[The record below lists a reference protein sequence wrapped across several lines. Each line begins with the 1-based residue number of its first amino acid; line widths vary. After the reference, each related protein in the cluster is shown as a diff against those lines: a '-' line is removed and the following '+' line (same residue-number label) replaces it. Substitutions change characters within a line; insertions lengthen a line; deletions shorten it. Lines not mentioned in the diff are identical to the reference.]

1 MCIQNNLVL
10 YSYNKIKEMIFTYK
24 IAPGEVLSDYNLS
37 GKLNISRTPIRQAL
51 LMLLSDGIVEK
62 NNSSFNVV
70 KLDRYFLDSLYEAR
84 LCLEPY
90 IIKHNENIDLEKA
103 EELIKSIAIASANDS
118 AVAMAEAISGTTAN
132 FVSRMNSRAKELGC
146 KNTNFKNV
154 HGLDEEGH
162 YSTAY
167 DMSLI
172 ARELLKHEQIL
183 KYTSTYEAYLNKP
196 NGTSTWMVNTNK
208 LIKYYTGLDG
218 LKTGFTKTAGYC
230 LTSTAKRNDMRL
242 ISVVMKEPS
251 SQVRNSETISLL
263 NYGFSNYK
271 IKTILKKDQK
281 LGTIEVQNGKKELAD
296 ITILED
302 ATNLESINDNKEYSF
317 NIVTD
322 KVKAPLKK
330 GDKVGTL
337 ELTEQGTV
345 IKRLNI
351 TVKEN
356 IPKANIWD
364 LYKRNFK
371 SIIIGSI
378 H

>member
-1 MCIQNNLVL
+1 MKKIILFILLLFPIFVKAEDLTPNAESGILVEYSTGKIL
-10 YSYNKIKEMIFTYK
+10 YSKKIDEKLAPASMTK
-24 IAPGEVLSDYNLS
+24 IMTLLLIMEAVEEGKINLDN
-37 GKLNISRTPIRQAL
+37 NIPISTNA
-51 LMLLSDGIVEK
+51 
-62 NNSSFNVV
+62 SSMGGSQV
-70 KLDRYFLDSLYEAR
+70 FLDPNTEM
-84 LCLEPY
+84 
-90 IIKHNENIDLEKA
+90 KA

-271 IKTILKKDQK
+271 IKTILKKDQN

-337 ELTEQGTV
+337 ELTEQGTI

>member
-1 MCIQNNLVL
+1 MKKIMLFILLLFPIFVKAEDLTPNAESGILIEYSTGKIL
-10 YSYNKIKEMIFTYK
+10 YSKKIDEKLAPASMTK
-24 IAPGEVLSDYNLS
+24 IMTLLLIMEAVEEGKINLDD
-37 GKLNISRTPIRQAL
+37 NISISTNA
-51 LMLLSDGIVEK
+51 
-62 NNSSFNVV
+62 SSMGGSQV
-70 KLDRYFLDSLYEAR
+70 FLDPNTEM
-84 LCLEPY
+84 
-90 IIKHNENIDLEKA
+90 KA

-146 KNTNFKNV
+146 KNTNFTNV

-162 YSTAY
+162 YSTTY

-302 ATNLESINDNKEYSF
+302 ATNLELINDNKEYSF

>member
-1 MCIQNNLVL
+1 MKKIMLFILLLFPIFVKAEDLTPNAESGILIEYSTGKIL
-10 YSYNKIKEMIFTYK
+10 YSKKIDEKLAPASMTK
-24 IAPGEVLSDYNLS
+24 IMTLLLIMEAVEEGKINLDD
-37 GKLNISRTPIRQAL
+37 NISISTNA
-51 LMLLSDGIVEK
+51 
-62 NNSSFNVV
+62 SSMGGSQV
-70 KLDRYFLDSLYEAR
+70 FLDPNTEM
-84 LCLEPY
+84 
-90 IIKHNENIDLEKA
+90 KA

-162 YSTAY
+162 YSTTY

-337 ELTEQGTV
+337 ELTEQGAI

>member
-1 MCIQNNLVL
+1 MKKIMLFIILLFPIFVKAEDLTPNAESGILIEYSTGKIL
-10 YSYNKIKEMIFTYK
+10 YSKKIDEKLAPASMTK
-24 IAPGEVLSDYNLS
+24 IMTLLLIMEAVEEGKINLDD
-37 GKLNISRTPIRQAL
+37 NISISTNA
-51 LMLLSDGIVEK
+51 
-62 NNSSFNVV
+62 SSMGGSQV
-70 KLDRYFLDSLYEAR
+70 FLDPNTEM
-84 LCLEPY
+84 
-90 IIKHNENIDLEKA
+90 KA

-337 ELTEQGTV
+337 ELTEQGAI

>member
-1 MCIQNNLVL
+1 MKKIMLFILLLFPIFVKAEDLTPNAESGILIEYSTGKIL
-10 YSYNKIKEMIFTYK
+10 YSKKIDEKLAPASMTK
-24 IAPGEVLSDYNLS
+24 IMTLLLIMEAVEEGKINLDD
-37 GKLNISRTPIRQAL
+37 NISISTNA
-51 LMLLSDGIVEK
+51 
-62 NNSSFNVV
+62 SSMGGSQV
-70 KLDRYFLDSLYEAR
+70 FLDPNTEM
-84 LCLEPY
+84 
-90 IIKHNENIDLEKA
+90 KA

-172 ARELLKHEQIL
+172 AREILKHEQIL

-263 NYGFSNYK
+263 NYGLSNYK
-271 IKTILKKDQK
+271 IKTILKKYQK

>member
-1 MCIQNNLVL
+1 MKKIILFILLLFPIFVKAEDLTPNAESGILIEYSTGKIL
-10 YSYNKIKEMIFTYK
+10 YSKKIDEKLAPASMTK
-24 IAPGEVLSDYNLS
+24 IMTLLLIMEAVEEGKINLDN
-37 GKLNISRTPIRQAL
+37 NIPISTNA
-51 LMLLSDGIVEK
+51 
-62 NNSSFNVV
+62 SSMGGSQV
-70 KLDRYFLDSLYEAR
+70 FLDPNTEM
-84 LCLEPY
+84 
-90 IIKHNENIDLEKA
+90 KA

-118 AVAMAEAISGTTAN
+118 AVAMAEAISGTTAK

-271 IKTILKKDQK
+271 IKTILKKDQN

-337 ELTEQGTV
+337 ELTEQGTI

>member
-1 MCIQNNLVL
+1 MKKIMLFILLLFPIFVKAEDLTPNAESGILIEYSTGKIL
-10 YSYNKIKEMIFTYK
+10 YSKKIDEKLAPASMTK
-24 IAPGEVLSDYNLS
+24 IMTLLLIMEAVEEGKINLDD
-37 GKLNISRTPIRQAL
+37 NISISTNA
-51 LMLLSDGIVEK
+51 
-62 NNSSFNVV
+62 SSMGGSQV
-70 KLDRYFLDSLYEAR
+70 FLDPNTEM
-84 LCLEPY
+84 
-90 IIKHNENIDLEKA
+90 KA

-162 YSTAY
+162 YSTTY

-302 ATNLESINDNKEYSF
+302 ATNLELINDNKEYSF

-337 ELTEQGTV
+337 ELTEQGAI

>member
-1 MCIQNNLVL
+1 MKKIMLLILLLFPIFVKAEDLTPNAESGILIEYSTGKIL
-10 YSYNKIKEMIFTYK
+10 YSKKIDEKLAPASMTK
-24 IAPGEVLSDYNLS
+24 IMTLLLIMEAVEEGKINLDD
-37 GKLNISRTPIRQAL
+37 NISISTNA
-51 LMLLSDGIVEK
+51 
-62 NNSSFNVV
+62 SSMGGSQV
-70 KLDRYFLDSLYEAR
+70 FLDPNTEM
-84 LCLEPY
+84 
-90 IIKHNENIDLEKA
+90 KA

-271 IKTILKKDQK
+271 IKTILKKYQK

>member
-1 MCIQNNLVL
+1 MKKIILFILLLFPIFVKAEDLTPNAESGILIEYSTGKIL
-10 YSYNKIKEMIFTYK
+10 YSKKIDEKLAPASMTK
-24 IAPGEVLSDYNLS
+24 IMTLLLIMEAVEEGKINLDD
-37 GKLNISRTPIRQAL
+37 NISISTNA
-51 LMLLSDGIVEK
+51 
-62 NNSSFNVV
+62 SSMGGSQV
-70 KLDRYFLDSLYEAR
+70 FLDPNTEM
-84 LCLEPY
+84 
-90 IIKHNENIDLEKA
+90 KA

-162 YSTAY
+162 FSTAY

>member
-1 MCIQNNLVL
+1 MKKIMLFILLLFPIFVKAEDLTPNAESGILIEYSTGKIL
-10 YSYNKIKEMIFTYK
+10 YSKKIDEKLAPASMTK
-24 IAPGEVLSDYNLS
+24 IMTLLLIMEAVEEGKINLDD
-37 GKLNISRTPIRQAL
+37 NISISTNA
-51 LMLLSDGIVEK
+51 
-62 NNSSFNVV
+62 SSMGGSQV
-70 KLDRYFLDSLYEAR
+70 FLDPNTEM
-84 LCLEPY
+84 
-90 IIKHNENIDLEKA
+90 KA

-302 ATNLESINDNKEYSF
+302 ATNRESINDNKEYSF

-337 ELTEQGTV
+337 ELTEQGTI

>member
-1 MCIQNNLVL
+1 MKKIMLFILLLFPIFVKAEDLTPNAESGILIEYSTGKIL
-10 YSYNKIKEMIFTYK
+10 YSKKIDEKLAPASMTK
-24 IAPGEVLSDYNLS
+24 IMTLLLIMEAVEEGKINLDD
-37 GKLNISRTPIRQAL
+37 NISISTNA
-51 LMLLSDGIVEK
+51 
-62 NNSSFNVV
+62 SSMGGSQV
-70 KLDRYFLDSLYEAR
+70 FLDPNTEM
-84 LCLEPY
+84 
-90 IIKHNENIDLEKA
+90 KA

-242 ISVVMKEPS
+242 ISIVMKEPS

-302 ATNLESINDNKEYSF
+302 ATNLELINDNKEYSF

>member
-1 MCIQNNLVL
+1 MKKIMLFILLLFPIFVKAEDLTPNAESGILIEYSTGKIL
-10 YSYNKIKEMIFTYK
+10 YSKKIDEKLAPASMTK
-24 IAPGEVLSDYNLS
+24 IMTLLLIMEAVEEGKINLDD
-37 GKLNISRTPIRQAL
+37 NISISTNA
-51 LMLLSDGIVEK
+51 
-62 NNSSFNVV
+62 SSMGGSQV
-70 KLDRYFLDSLYEAR
+70 FLDPNTEM
-84 LCLEPY
+84 
-90 IIKHNENIDLEKA
+90 KA

-302 ATNLESINDNKEYSF
+302 ATNLELINDNKEYSF

>member
-1 MCIQNNLVL
+1 MKKIMLFILLLFPIFVKAEDLTPNAESGILIEYSTGKIL
-10 YSYNKIKEMIFTYK
+10 YSKKIDEKLAPASMTK
-24 IAPGEVLSDYNLS
+24 IMTLLLIMEAVEEGKINLDD
-37 GKLNISRTPIRQAL
+37 NISISTNA
-51 LMLLSDGIVEK
+51 
-62 NNSSFNVV
+62 SSMGGSQV
-70 KLDRYFLDSLYEAR
+70 FLDPNTEM
-84 LCLEPY
+84 
-90 IIKHNENIDLEKA
+90 KA

-281 LGTIEVQNGKKELAD
+281 LGTIEVQNSKKELAD

-302 ATNLESINDNKEYSF
+302 ATNLELINDNKEYSF

>member
-1 MCIQNNLVL
+1 MKKIMLFIILLFPIFVKAEDLTPNAESGILIEYSTGKIL
-10 YSYNKIKEMIFTYK
+10 YSKKIDEKLAPASMTK
-24 IAPGEVLSDYNLS
+24 IMTLLLIMEAVEEGKINLDD
-37 GKLNISRTPIRQAL
+37 NISISTNA
-51 LMLLSDGIVEK
+51 
-62 NNSSFNVV
+62 SSMGGSQVF
-70 KLDRYFLDSLYEAR
+70 
-84 LCLEPY
+84 LEP
-90 IIKHNENIDLEKA
+90 NTEMKA

-302 ATNLESINDNKEYSF
+302 ATNLELINDNKEYSF

>member
-1 MCIQNNLVL
+1 MKKIILFILLLFPIFVKAEDLTPNAESGILIEYSTGKIL
-10 YSYNKIKEMIFTYK
+10 YSKKIDEKLAPASMTK
-24 IAPGEVLSDYNLS
+24 IMTLLLIMEAVEEGKINLDD
-37 GKLNISRTPIRQAL
+37 NISISTNA
-51 LMLLSDGIVEK
+51 
-62 NNSSFNVV
+62 SSMGGSQV
-70 KLDRYFLDSLYEAR
+70 FLDPNTEM
-84 LCLEPY
+84 
-90 IIKHNENIDLEKA
+90 KA

-302 ATNLESINDNKEYSF
+302 ATNLELINDNKEYSF

>member
-1 MCIQNNLVL
+1 MKKIILFILLLFPIFVKAEDLTPNAESGILIEYSTGKIL
-10 YSYNKIKEMIFTYK
+10 YSKEIDEKLAPASMTKIMTLLLIMEAVEEGK
-24 IAPGEVLSDYNLS
+24 INLDD
-37 GKLNISRTPIRQAL
+37 NISISTNA
-51 LMLLSDGIVEK
+51 
-62 NNSSFNVV
+62 SSMGGSQV
-70 KLDRYFLDSLYEAR
+70 FLDPNTEM
-84 LCLEPY
+84 
-90 IIKHNENIDLEKA
+90 KA

-162 YSTAY
+162 YSTTY

>member
-1 MCIQNNLVL
+1 MKKIMLFILLLFPIFVKAEDLTPNAESGILIEYSTGKIL
-10 YSYNKIKEMIFTYK
+10 YSKKIDEKLAPASMTK
-24 IAPGEVLSDYNLS
+24 IMTLLLIMEAVEEGKINLDD
-37 GKLNISRTPIRQAL
+37 NISISTNA
-51 LMLLSDGIVEK
+51 
-62 NNSSFNVV
+62 SSMGGSQV
-70 KLDRYFLDSLYEAR
+70 FLDPNTEM
-84 LCLEPY
+84 
-90 IIKHNENIDLEKA
+90 KA

-263 NYGFSNYK
+263 NHGFSNYK

-302 ATNLESINDNKEYSF
+302 ATNLELINDNKEYSF

>member
-1 MCIQNNLVL
+1 MKKIMLFILLLFPIFVKAEDLTPNAESGILIEYSTGKIL
-10 YSYNKIKEMIFTYK
+10 YSKKIDEKLAPASMTK
-24 IAPGEVLSDYNLS
+24 IMTLLLIMEAVEEGKINLDD
-37 GKLNISRTPIRQAL
+37 NISISTNA
-51 LMLLSDGIVEK
+51 
-62 NNSSFNVV
+62 SSMGGSQV
-70 KLDRYFLDSLYEAR
+70 FLDPNTEM
-84 LCLEPY
+84 
-90 IIKHNENIDLEKA
+90 KA

-242 ISVVMKEPS
+242 ISVVMKESS

-317 NIVTD
+317 NIITD

>member
-1 MCIQNNLVL
+1 MKKIMLFILLLFPIFVKAEDLTPNAESGILIEYSTGKIL
-10 YSYNKIKEMIFTYK
+10 YSKKIDEKLAPASMTK
-24 IAPGEVLSDYNLS
+24 IMTLLLIMEAVEEGKINLDD
-37 GKLNISRTPIRQAL
+37 NISISTNA
-51 LMLLSDGIVEK
+51 
-62 NNSSFNVV
+62 SSMGGSQV
-70 KLDRYFLDSLYEAR
+70 FLDPNTEM
-84 LCLEPY
+84 
-90 IIKHNENIDLEKA
+90 KA

>member
-1 MCIQNNLVL
+1 MKKIMLFIILLFPIFVKAEDLTPNAESGILIEYSTGKIL
-10 YSYNKIKEMIFTYK
+10 YSKKIDEKLAPASMTK
-24 IAPGEVLSDYNLS
+24 IMTLLLIMEAVEEGKINLDD
-37 GKLNISRTPIRQAL
+37 NISISTNA
-51 LMLLSDGIVEK
+51 
-62 NNSSFNVV
+62 SSMGGSQV
-70 KLDRYFLDSLYEAR
+70 FLDPNTEM
-84 LCLEPY
+84 
-90 IIKHNENIDLEKA
+90 KA

-230 LTSTAKRNDMRL
+230 LTSTAKRNNMRL

-302 ATNLESINDNKEYSF
+302 ATNLELINDNKEYSF

>member
-1 MCIQNNLVL
+1 MKKIILFILLLFPVFVKAEDLTPNAESGILIEYSTGKIL
-10 YSYNKIKEMIFTYK
+10 YSKNIDEKLAPASMTKIMTLLLIMEAIEEGK
-24 IAPGEVLSDYNLS
+24 INLDD
-37 GKLNISRTPIRQAL
+37 NISISTNA
-51 LMLLSDGIVEK
+51 
-62 NNSSFNVV
+62 SSMGGSQV
-70 KLDRYFLDSLYEAR
+70 FLDPNTEM
-84 LCLEPY
+84 
-90 IIKHNENIDLEKA
+90 KA

-172 ARELLKHEQIL
+172 TRELLKHEQIL

>member
-1 MCIQNNLVL
+1 MKKIMLFILLLFPIFVKAEDLTPNAESGILIEYSTGKIL
-10 YSYNKIKEMIFTYK
+10 YSKKIDEKLAPASMTK
-24 IAPGEVLSDYNLS
+24 IMTLLLIMEAVEEGKINLDD
-37 GKLNISRTPIRQAL
+37 NISISTNA
-51 LMLLSDGIVEK
+51 
-62 NNSSFNVV
+62 SSMGGSQV
-70 KLDRYFLDSLYEAR
+70 FLDPNTEM
-84 LCLEPY
+84 
-90 IIKHNENIDLEKA
+90 KA

-271 IKTILKKDQK
+271 IKTILKKYQK

>member
-1 MCIQNNLVL
+1 MKKIILFILLLFPIFVKAEDLTPNAESGILIEYSTEKIL
-10 YSYNKIKEMIFTYK
+10 YSKKIDEKLAPASMTK
-24 IAPGEVLSDYNLS
+24 IMTLLLIMEAVEEGKINLDD
-37 GKLNISRTPIRQAL
+37 NISISTNA
-51 LMLLSDGIVEK
+51 
-62 NNSSFNVV
+62 SSMGGSQVF
-70 KLDRYFLDSLYEAR
+70 
-84 LCLEPY
+84 LEP
-90 IIKHNENIDLEKA
+90 NTEMKA

>member
-1 MCIQNNLVL
+1 MKKIILFILLLFPIFVKAEDLTPNAESGILIEYSTGKIL
-10 YSYNKIKEMIFTYK
+10 YSKKIDEKLAPASMTK
-24 IAPGEVLSDYNLS
+24 IMTLLLIMEAVEEGKINLDN
-37 GKLNISRTPIRQAL
+37 NIPISTNA
-51 LMLLSDGIVEK
+51 
-62 NNSSFNVV
+62 SSMGGSQV
-70 KLDRYFLDSLYEAR
+70 FLDPNTEM
-84 LCLEPY
+84 
-90 IIKHNENIDLEKA
+90 KA

-271 IKTILKKDQK
+271 IKTILKKDQN

-337 ELTEQGTV
+337 ELTEQGTI

-371 SIIIGSI
+371 AIIIGSI

>member
-1 MCIQNNLVL
+1 MKKIMLFILLLFPIFVKAEDLTPNAESGILIEYSTGKIL
-10 YSYNKIKEMIFTYK
+10 YSKKIDEKLAPASMTK
-24 IAPGEVLSDYNLS
+24 IMTLLLIMEAVEEGKINLDD
-37 GKLNISRTPIRQAL
+37 NISISTNA
-51 LMLLSDGIVEK
+51 
-62 NNSSFNVV
+62 SSMGGSQV
-70 KLDRYFLDSLYEAR
+70 FLDPNTEM
-84 LCLEPY
+84 
-90 IIKHNENIDLEKA
+90 KA

-196 NGTSTWMVNTNK
+196 NVTSTWMVNTNK

-302 ATNLESINDNKEYSF
+302 ATNLELINDNKEYSF

>member
-1 MCIQNNLVL
+1 MKKIMLFILLLFPIFVKAEDLTPNAESGILIEYSTGKIL
-10 YSYNKIKEMIFTYK
+10 YSKKIDEKLAPASMTK
-24 IAPGEVLSDYNLS
+24 IMTLLLIMEAVEEGKINLDD
-37 GKLNISRTPIRQAL
+37 NISISTNA
-51 LMLLSDGIVEK
+51 
-62 NNSSFNVV
+62 SSMGGSQV
-70 KLDRYFLDSLYEAR
+70 FLDPNTEM
-84 LCLEPY
+84 
-90 IIKHNENIDLEKA
+90 KA

-356 IPKANIWD
+356 IHKANIWD

>member
-1 MCIQNNLVL
+1 MKKIILFILLLFPIFAKAEDLTPNAESGILIEYSTGKIL
-10 YSYNKIKEMIFTYK
+10 YSKKIDEKLAPASMTK
-24 IAPGEVLSDYNLS
+24 IMTLLLIMEAVEEGKINLDN
-37 GKLNISRTPIRQAL
+37 NIPISTNA
-51 LMLLSDGIVEK
+51 
-62 NNSSFNVV
+62 SSMGGSQV
-70 KLDRYFLDSLYEAR
+70 FLDPNTEM
-84 LCLEPY
+84 
-90 IIKHNENIDLEKA
+90 KA

-337 ELTEQGTV
+337 ELTEQGTI

>member
-1 MCIQNNLVL
+1 MKKIILFILLLFPIFVKAEDLTPNAESGILIEYSTGKIL
-10 YSYNKIKEMIFTYK
+10 YSKKIDEKLAPASMTK
-24 IAPGEVLSDYNLS
+24 IMTLLLIMEAVEEGKINLDN
-37 GKLNISRTPIRQAL
+37 NIPISTNA
-51 LMLLSDGIVEK
+51 
-62 NNSSFNVV
+62 SSMGGSQV
-70 KLDRYFLDSLYEAR
+70 FLDPNTEM
-84 LCLEPY
+84 
-90 IIKHNENIDLEKA
+90 KA

-302 ATNLESINDNKEYSF
+302 ATNLECINDNKEYSF

-337 ELTEQGTV
+337 ELTEQGTI

>member
-1 MCIQNNLVL
+1 MKKIMLFILLLFPIFVKAEDLTPNAESGILIEYSTGKIL
-10 YSYNKIKEMIFTYK
+10 YSKKIDEKLAPASMTK
-24 IAPGEVLSDYNLS
+24 IMTLLLIMEAVEEGKINLDD
-37 GKLNISRTPIRQAL
+37 NISISTNA
-51 LMLLSDGIVEK
+51 
-62 NNSSFNVV
+62 SSMGGSQVF
-70 KLDRYFLDSLYEAR
+70 
-84 LCLEPY
+84 LEP
-90 IIKHNENIDLEKA
+90 NTEMKA

-271 IKTILKKDQK
+271 IKTILKKNQK

>member
-1 MCIQNNLVL
+1 MKKIMLFILLLFPIFVKAEDLTPNAESGILIEYSTGKIL
-10 YSYNKIKEMIFTYK
+10 YSKKIDEKLAPASMTK
-24 IAPGEVLSDYNLS
+24 IMTLLLIMEAVEEGKINLDD
-37 GKLNISRTPIRQAL
+37 NISISTNA
-51 LMLLSDGIVEK
+51 
-62 NNSSFNVV
+62 SSMGGSQV
-70 KLDRYFLDSLYEAR
+70 FLDPNTEM
-84 LCLEPY
+84 
-90 IIKHNENIDLEKA
+90 KA

-162 YSTAY
+162 YSTTY

-302 ATNLESINDNKEYSF
+302 ATNLELINDNKEYSF

>member
-1 MCIQNNLVL
+1 MKKIILFILLLFPIFAKAEDLTPNAESGILIEYSTGKIL
-10 YSYNKIKEMIFTYK
+10 YSKKIDEKLAPASMTK
-24 IAPGEVLSDYNLS
+24 IMTLLLIMEAVEEGKINLDN
-37 GKLNISRTPIRQAL
+37 NIPISTNA
-51 LMLLSDGIVEK
+51 
-62 NNSSFNVV
+62 SSMGGSQV
-70 KLDRYFLDSLYEAR
+70 FLDPNTEM
-84 LCLEPY
+84 
-90 IIKHNENIDLEKA
+90 KA

-337 ELTEQGTV
+337 ELTEQGTI

-356 IPKANIWD
+356 ISKANIWD

>member
-1 MCIQNNLVL
+1 MKKIILFILLLFPIFVKAEDLTPNAESGILIEYSTGKIL
-10 YSYNKIKEMIFTYK
+10 YSKKIDEKLAPASMTK
-24 IAPGEVLSDYNLS
+24 IMTLLLIMEAVEEGKINLDD
-37 GKLNISRTPIRQAL
+37 NISISTNA
-51 LMLLSDGIVEK
+51 
-62 NNSSFNVV
+62 SSMGGSQV
-70 KLDRYFLDSLYEAR
+70 FLDPNTEM
-84 LCLEPY
+84 
-90 IIKHNENIDLEKA
+90 KA

-162 YSTAY
+162 YSTTY

>member
-1 MCIQNNLVL
+1 MKKIILFILLLFPIFVKAEDLTPNAESGILIEYSTGKIL
-10 YSYNKIKEMIFTYK
+10 YSKKIDEKLAPASMTK
-24 IAPGEVLSDYNLS
+24 IMTLLLIMEAVEEGKINLDD
-37 GKLNISRTPIRQAL
+37 NISISTNA
-51 LMLLSDGIVEK
+51 
-62 NNSSFNVV
+62 SSMGGSQV
-70 KLDRYFLDSLYEAR
+70 FLDPNTEM
-84 LCLEPY
+84 
-90 IIKHNENIDLEKA
+90 KA

-132 FVSRMNSRAKELGC
+132 FVSRMNSRRKELGC

-337 ELTEQGTV
+337 ELTEQGTI

>member
-1 MCIQNNLVL
+1 MKKIMLFILLLFPIFVKAEDLTPNAESGILIEYSTGKIL
-10 YSYNKIKEMIFTYK
+10 YSKKIDEKLAPASMTKTMTLLLIMEAVEEGK
-24 IAPGEVLSDYNLS
+24 INLDD
-37 GKLNISRTPIRQAL
+37 NISISTNA
-51 LMLLSDGIVEK
+51 
-62 NNSSFNVV
+62 SSMGGSQV
-70 KLDRYFLDSLYEAR
+70 FLDPNTEM
-84 LCLEPY
+84 
-90 IIKHNENIDLEKA
+90 KA

-302 ATNLESINDNKEYSF
+302 ATNLELINDNKEYSF

>member
-1 MCIQNNLVL
+1 MKKIILFILLLFPIFVKAEDLTPSAESGILIEYSTGKIL
-10 YSYNKIKEMIFTYK
+10 YSKKIDEKLAPASMTK
-24 IAPGEVLSDYNLS
+24 IMTLLLIMEAVEEGKINLDN
-37 GKLNISRTPIRQAL
+37 NIPISTNA
-51 LMLLSDGIVEK
+51 
-62 NNSSFNVV
+62 SSMGGSQV
-70 KLDRYFLDSLYEAR
+70 FLDPNTEM
-84 LCLEPY
+84 
-90 IIKHNENIDLEKA
+90 KA

-172 ARELLKHEQIL
+172 ARELLKHEQII

-271 IKTILKKDQK
+271 IKTILKKDQN

-337 ELTEQGTV
+337 ELTEQGTI

>member
-1 MCIQNNLVL
+1 MKKIMLFILLLFPIFVKAEDLTPNAESGILIEYSTGKIL
-10 YSYNKIKEMIFTYK
+10 YSKKIDEKLAPASMTK
-24 IAPGEVLSDYNLS
+24 IMTLLLIMEEVEEGKINLDD
-37 GKLNISRTPIRQAL
+37 NISISTNA
-51 LMLLSDGIVEK
+51 
-62 NNSSFNVV
+62 SSMGGSQVF
-70 KLDRYFLDSLYEAR
+70 
-84 LCLEPY
+84 LEP
-90 IIKHNENIDLEKA
+90 NTEMKA

-172 ARELLKHEQIL
+172 TRELLKHEQIL